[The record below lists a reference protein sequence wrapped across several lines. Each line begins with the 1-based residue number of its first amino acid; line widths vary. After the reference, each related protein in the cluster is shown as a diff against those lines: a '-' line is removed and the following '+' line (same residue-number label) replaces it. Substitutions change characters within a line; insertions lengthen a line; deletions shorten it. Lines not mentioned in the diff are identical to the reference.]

1 MCDGE
6 DLRREPRLWGQC
18 RLECKGPI
26 HMCWHVAVDMSKNK
40 VVKHAGGIEV
50 DVDSLFCTKILI
62 HDKRELELELLEP

>member
-1 MCDGE
+1 MGSMQI
-6 DLRREPRLWGQC
+6 RVQ
-18 RLECKGPI
+18 GP
-26 HMCWHVAVDMSKNK
+26 HTYVLACSSGHEQEQEWDDEHSQVVDQ